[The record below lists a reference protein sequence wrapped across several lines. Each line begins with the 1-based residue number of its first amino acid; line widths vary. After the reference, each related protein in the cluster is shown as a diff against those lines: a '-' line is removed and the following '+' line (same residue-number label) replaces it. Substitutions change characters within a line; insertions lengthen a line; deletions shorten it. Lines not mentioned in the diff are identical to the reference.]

1 MIDGIG
7 EGIVEVIGELPMP
20 IIIAIV
26 AFIIGG
32 CIGGYYVTK
41 QMNDDLL
48 SRKLKVFDKETGEL
62 IWNTYYI
69 QE

>member
-7 EGIVEVIGELPMP
+7 EGIGEVIGELPMP

-48 SRKLKVFDKETGEL
+48 SSKLKVFDKETGEL